1 MKCSCV
7 EVDGQLVDVFK
18 NPITDSGK
26 ISKKGRLDLIK
37 DRHGKLKTI
46 KYLIC

>member
-1 MKCSCV
+1 MRYAQIRYEKCSCV

-26 ISKKGRLDLIK
+26 ISKKEDWI
-37 DRHGKLKTI
+37 
-46 KYLIC
+46 